1 MKLNE
6 FTEALENIYTSSASK
21 SSTMKLTESK
31 LTEDRW
37 KYKLKSGVALRQAID
52 NEDVEGTLEA
62 LRNCYQELLDN
73 GIIDDWD
80 YENGIDGIEE
90 FAFWDEEDYIENTDY
105 ELSNFF
111 DLCDDFGIW
120 VSMNE
125 SLKEGFFD
133 KLKTLPMDSVVDWL
147 FDHETAF
154 EDACNY
160 FNTDPN
166 GLLNVKYFD
175 LINWIAD
182 HDLLY
187 DDFLMHFNLN
197 EGKVSLRTKHLTEGK
212 EPITSE
218 NVYEFTEDVEATLR
232 EAIQSVFDTYETDVG
247 WGDIDPLIM
256 TFVSDFVDTFTE

>member
-1 MKLNE
+1 MKLND
-6 FTEALENIYTSSASK
+6 FTKALDRKYLTEAINLDDKDGA
-21 SSTMKLTESK
+21 LTESK
-31 LTEDRW
+31 LTEKRW
-37 KYKLKSGVALRQAID
+37 KYNLKSGVALRQAID

-73 GIIDDWD
+73 DIIDDWD
-80 YENGIDGIEE
+80 YEKGIDGIEE

-111 DLCDDFGIW
+111 DLCDNLGIW

-154 EDACNY
+154 EDACNH

-182 HDLLY
+182 HDKTY
-187 DDFLMHFNLN
+187 FNLN
-197 EGKVSLRTKHLTEGK
+197 EGKVSLRNIK
-212 EPITSE
+212 
-218 NVYEFTEDVEATLR
+218 
-232 EAIQSVFDTYETDVG
+232 
-247 WGDIDPLIM
+247 
-256 TFVSDFVDTFTE
+256 